1 MTAIDVT
8 TGTTTGSC
16 LCGGITFS
24 IHAPLQPIQ
33 VCHCTQCRK
42 AQGGPFAAVTP
53 VATRA
58 FTLDDAQGLL
68 RLYESSP
75 GKERAFCGRCGS
87 PLFSRRPT
95 LPGILRV
102 RAGLLDEPVN
112 TRPAWHAHT
121 DSKSSWWPILDG
133 LPQYPGDPGPSTQSP

>member
-87 PLFSRRPT
+87 PLFSRRAA

-102 RAGLLDEPVN
+102 RAGLLDEPVSV
-112 TRPAWHAHT
+112 RPAWHAYT
-121 DSKSSWWPILDG
+121 GSKASWWPITDG
-133 LPQYPGDPGPSTQSP
+133 LAQHEGAWAPSACG

>member
-1 MTAIDVT
+1 VTARPVAA
-8 TGTTTGSC
+8 GTTTGSC

-24 IHAPLQPIQ
+24 IHAPLEPIQ

-53 VATRA
+53 VATGD

-87 PLFSRRPT
+87 PLFSRRPA
-95 LPGILRV
+95 LPGVVRV
-102 RAGLLDEPVN
+102 RAGLLNEPVEAML
-112 TRPAWHAHT
+112 AWHAHT
-121 DSKSSWWPILDG
+121 GSKSSWWPLLDG
-133 LPQYPGDPGPSTQSP
+133 LPQYRDGPAPPAGA